1 MTLLG
6 KVFTV
11 LIFVMSVVFM
21 AFAVVVYATHV
32 NWKLKVTGPGGLQT
46 QVQATQT
53 TIDQLRVDL
62 ERSKGALAREQ
73 AARRFVI
80 AALRTKLET
89 DAAELR
95 AKVAEFDEQQ
105 ATLNTLTQAND
116 TASTTL
122 ARLTKE
128 VTDLRDQII
137 KTIDDRNA
145 EFTKVVQLT
154 DDKNKLEGTRLTLTE
169 RYNNLTKDLTRA
181 QGLLESAGMR
191 LGDPILD
198 TPPDVRGVVTNVS
211 EANLIEISLGDDD
224 GIREGHQLFVYRGGT
239 YLGRAVVRRT
249 SADFAVAE
257 IVQEFNKSVLI
268 RKGDNV
274 ATKLG

>member
-11 LIFVMSVVFM
+11 LILVMSVVFM

-32 NWKLKVTGPGGLQT
+32 NWKLKVTGPAGLQS
-46 QVQATQT
+46 QVQDTQA

-116 TASTTL
+116 TAATTL

-128 VTDLRDQII
+128 VTELRATII
-137 KTIDDRNA
+137 KAIDDRNL
-145 EFTKVVQLT
+145 EFAKVVQLT
-154 DDKNKLEGTRLTLTE
+154 DDVNRLQGTRLTLIE
-169 RYNNLTKDLTRA
+169 RNNNLTADMTRA

-191 LGDPILD
+191 LGDEIAD
-198 TPPDVRGVVTNVS
+198 TPPEVWGIVTEVS

-224 GIREGHQLFVYRGGT
+224 GIREGHELYVYRGGT

-257 IVQEFNKSVLI
+257 VVQEFNKSVLI